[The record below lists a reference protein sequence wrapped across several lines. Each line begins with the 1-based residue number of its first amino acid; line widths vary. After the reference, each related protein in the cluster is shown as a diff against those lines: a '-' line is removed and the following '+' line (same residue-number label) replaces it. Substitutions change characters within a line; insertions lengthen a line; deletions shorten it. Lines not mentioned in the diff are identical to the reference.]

1 MTEQNQSAQSAE
13 LHKAIKA
20 VRFALVLVLVAASYP
35 AVRLSLGISKFRM
48 IFADMLG
55 EGAQLPTI
63 TRGVI
68 ASEPVLIALS
78 VAIPLV
84 GIALLFVR
92 NVTRSLYV
100 LGGLFLLLVP
110 TCIVVSTALFM
121 PLVDIIEKMQ
131 Q

>member
-1 MTEQNQSAQSAE
+1 MTEQDHSNQATE

-20 VRFALVLVLVAASYP
+20 VRFALVLVLIAASYP

-55 EGAQLPTI
+55 DGAELPVLTK
-63 TRGVI
+63 GVI